1 METDSSHGKAAVQ
14 AGIWYRWRWIAV
26 SALGLSMFL
35 SALDATIVA
44 LALPKIANSLQLS
57 DSLASTVFLAYAI
70 PLTLLVLPSG
80 AVLNRLPALP
90 TFLASV
96 LGFGLGSL
104 VCGLS
109 PNFATLL
116 VGRVVKGASPLL
128 SAPRGSR
135 SLAPWYRRKRGAV
148 PWESSGRLHPW
159 EAWRVLASAGCS
171 WGASAGRPSSSSI
184 CRSAW
189 RQRSWAG

>member
-1 METDSSHGKAAVQ
+1 MGTGSSHGKAAVQ

-57 DSLASTVFLAYAI
+57 DSLASTVFLPYAI

-80 AVLNRLPALP
+80 AALNRLPALP

-109 PNFATLL
+109 PTFAPLVVARLVQGRFVALL
-116 VGRVVKGASPLL
+116 GTQGV
-128 SAPRGSR
+128 AP
-135 SLAPWYRRKRGAV
+135 A
-148 PWESSGRLHPW
+148 
-159 EAWRVLASAGCS
+159 AG
-171 WGASAGRPSSSSI
+171 
-184 CRSAW
+184 
-189 RQRSWAG
+189 